1 MQTSRIAVA
10 ACLFD
15 RCCHPCGR
23 VWVGAAGGIGF
34 DLCKVDGGPVDGGV
48 DVSDL
53 IDPSEHLN
61 PRHVR
66 QELPGDRRSSD
77 PTDGLTG

>member
-61 PRHVR
+61 PRHAC